1 MHNWSLN
8 IEYLIFENQHTMVTA
23 TVMESSTLL
32 IASPTKKKKKR
43 KQDNLWLDGTN
54 MIFFYLMYFLVQCN
68 ESIVDCAM

>member
-32 IASPTKKKKKR
+32 IASPTKKKKKTGLPLAGWN
-43 KQDNLWLDGTN
+43 KHDLFLK
-54 MIFFYLMYFLVQCN
+54 MYFLVQCN

>member
-1 MHNWSLN
+1 MPK

-32 IASPTKKKKKR
+32 IASPIKKKKR

-54 MIFFYLMYFLVQCN
+54 MIFF
-68 ESIVDCAM
+68 